1 MGRDGNVAAMPSTA
15 SEVVSTYFDA
25 LTRRDLEAMAACWA
39 PDGEEHIAGQV
50 DAVGPDGVRAY
61 FGEIFSAFPDFS
73 LTIRETVAE
82 GDKVAVH
89 WGATGTFAGPAAYQ
103 GIEPTGARIELEG
116 LDLVRVADG
125 LIVRNDAF
133 ADGVGLARQI
143 GLIPEAGSSAE
154 ERLARV
160 FNARTRA
167 MSHVA
172 AEPERIADGVWLVRG
187 GFPLKTFNVFLIEDG
202 EGVTVFDAGIRAMT
216 NSLAAAGQARG
227 GITRVVLGHS
237 HADHRG
243 AAPGLRVPVWC
254 HSAERVDAESDG
266 GAHYIDLSRLRPP
279 ARWVLPRLR
288 QTWDGGPVEIERTL
302 EEGDEVAGFRVVHL
316 PGHAPGMIAL
326 WRESDRLALSSD
338 CFYTLDIE
346 TSRPGPPR
354 VPHPASNQDTEQARA
369 SVRKLAALEPATA
382 WPGHADP
389 VTGDV
394 RAQLE
399 AVADG

>member
-1 MGRDGNVAAMPSTA
+1 MPSTA
-15 SEVVSTYFDA
+15 SEVVSGYFDA
-25 LTRRDLEAMAACWA
+25 LSRRDLDEMAACWA

-61 FGEIFSAFPDFS
+61 FGELFSAFPDFD
-73 LTIRETVAE
+73 LTVQQTVADDE
-82 GDKVAVH
+82 RVAVH
-89 WGATGTFAGPAAYQ
+89 WSATGTFTGPAAYQ
-103 GIEPTGARIELEG
+103 GIAPTGARVELEG
-116 LDLVRVADG
+116 LDLLRVADG

-133 ADGVGLARQI
+133 ADGIGLARQI
-143 GLIPEAGSSAE
+143 GLLPGQGSSAE
-154 ERLARV
+154 ERIARV

-172 AEPERIADGVWLVRG
+172 AEPERVADGVWLVRG
-187 GFPLKTFNVFLIEDG
+187 GFPLKTFNVFLIEDEEG
-202 EGVTVFDAGIRAMT
+202 GVTVFDAGIRAMT
-216 NSLAAAGQARG
+216 NAIAAAGSERG

-266 GAHYIDLSRLRPP
+266 GMHYLHMDRLRPP
-279 ARWVLPRLR
+279 ARWVMPRLLPA
-288 QTWDGGPVEIERTL
+288 WDGGPVSIERTL
-302 EEGDEVAGFRVVHL
+302 EEGDEVAGFKVVHL
-316 PGHAPGMIAL
+316 PGHAPGLIAL

-338 CFYTLDIE
+338 CFYTLDVE

-354 VPHPASNQDTEQARA
+354 VPHPAYNQDTEQARA
-369 SVRKLAALEPATA
+369 SVRKLAALEPQTA
-382 WPGHADP
+382 WPGHAEP
-389 VTGDV
+389 ATGDV

-399 AVADG
+399 AAAG